1 MIFDFEIKILAFFD
15 DFYKVNES
23 EVKKYSFDPS
33 PKTPLQ
39 KFTQLFESVVK

>member
-23 EVKKYSFDPS
+23 EVKKYTFDPC
-33 PKTPLQ
+33 PKNSTT
-39 KFTQLFESVVK
+39 KIHTAF